1 MQENVG
7 LLSMSEHGRK
17 PVSVLDCPGHERLR
31 IKSLDKQK
39 EKAIG
44 IIYVLDASTITKG
57 IRDATE
63 FLFRILSDPCIH
75 GNRIP
80 ILIACNKQDLTLA
93 KGASVIERELAKEI
107 GLLRET
113 HSRTLEGT
121 DGNAID
127 HIFLGKEGKEF
138 AFSDLKAKV
147 FIIRVVNL
155 NLFVHYQYFISG
167 RLL

>member
-93 KGASVIERELAKEI
+93 KGAYVIERELAKEI

-113 HSRTLEGT
+113 HSRTLQGT
-121 DGNAID
+121 DGNVID
-127 HIFLGKEGKEF
+127 HISLGRKGKEF
-138 AFSDLKAKV
+138 AFSDLETKV
-147 FIIRVVNL
+147 FTKEL
-155 NLFVHYQYFISG
+155 
-167 RLL
+167 